1 MNKVVRSCF
10 YCNIWNPCKRNKKIN
25 FLILNCSL
33 LGLPPGFLD
42 LSPVLLILPWL
53 YTSKGELF
61 FLMWLLGDCKRQSS
75 PWAEWGESQCCC
87 TVEFGREGVEQERFC
102 LGVAESPAEGTAW
115 CLFLLCLR
123 PLWVMCCFIHR
134 DRSWIFRMWST
145 DFNTN
150 FFCWPSSHNCSL
162 FTSFVMMLLL

>member
-10 YCNIWNPCKRNKKIN
+10 YCNIWNRCKRNKKIN

-75 PWAEWGESQCCC
+75 PWAEQGESQCCC
-87 TVEFGREGVEQERFC
+87 TVEFVWKRRCGAGVLLPGGCRKPCRGDCVVPAPLVPATFMSHVLLHPQRLKLNLQNVEHRFQY
-102 LGVAESPAEGTAW
+102 EH
-115 CLFLLCLR
+115 LFLTVF
-123 PLWVMCCFIHR
+123 P
-134 DRSWIFRMWST
+134 
-145 DFNTN
+145 
-150 FFCWPSSHNCSL
+150 
-162 FTSFVMMLLL
+162 